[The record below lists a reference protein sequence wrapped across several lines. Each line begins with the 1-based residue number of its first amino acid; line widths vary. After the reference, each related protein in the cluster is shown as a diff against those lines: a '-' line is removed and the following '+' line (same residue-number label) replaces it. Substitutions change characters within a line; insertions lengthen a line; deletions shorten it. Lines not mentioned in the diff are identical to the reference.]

1 MRTIVA
7 VRGVANLGKSASI
20 KKTYQLLKS
29 AYPNAIFDEIVVSTD
44 ITIIIAINGVKIGI
58 ESQGDPNRRLFSSL
72 NRFVQAGCKVI
83 VCATRSRGKTVE
95 AVNDLANQYQI
106 TWFDKQNEPN
116 AHAQDAA
123 NDAMAKKIFKAVQ
136 SAINA

>member
-83 VCATRSRGKTVE
+83 VCATRSRGKTLPTMQWRKKSLRLFNRPLTHNPSFHRTCAKSR
-95 AVNDLANQYQI
+95 AVR
-106 TWFDKQNEPN
+106 
-116 AHAQDAA
+116 
-123 NDAMAKKIFKAVQ
+123 
-136 SAINA
+136 